1 MLRPCLGRNAPT
13 PPAKERRGKEKGFFE
28 EARIMLRKPRSMVST
43 AQDKGG
49 SAARQC
55 DPILVL
61 DHDQSIRDKAR
72 ENPGRLIRVRT
83 GKCRSFK
90 SLRS

>member
-1 MLRPCLGRNAPT
+1 
-13 PPAKERRGKEKGFFE
+13 
-28 EARIMLRKPRSMVST
+28 MLRKPRSMVST

-55 DPILVL
+55 DPILGL

-90 SLRS
+90 SLRA